1 MPDLV
6 VGIDPSSKHIAL
18 VAKHPVTPT
27 GMVWKGDI
35 RTGKGAYKPEVA
47 AEAMYQMQEALGQV
61 AAMAGGNIGR
71 VAYVEAP
78 LVGRGGAKST
88 MVQAYINGVIQACL
102 IQAGFKT
109 YLVNVQTWKSAVCG
123 NGHAD
128 KADVQRLVKAR
139 WPSIGRAC
147 GSDSDKNDAAAIC
160 IYGEDVR
167 RKAAGILAG
176 GSRMS

>member
-6 VGIDPSSKHIAL
+6 VGIDPSSKSIAL

-35 RTGKGAYKPEVA
+35 AGRERYKPEHA
-47 AEAMYQMQEALGQV
+47 AEAMYQMQDVLGQV
-61 AAMAGGNIGR
+61 ATMATGNIGR
-71 VAYVEAP
+71 VAYVESP
-78 LVGRGGAKST
+78 LIGRGGAKTT
-88 MVQAYINGVIQACL
+88 MVQSFVNGVIQACL
-102 IQAGFKT
+102 IQCGFQV
-109 YLVNVQTWKSAVCG
+109 YMVNVSTWKAAVCG
-123 NGHAD
+123 NGAAD

-147 GSDSDKNDAAAIC
+147 GSDQDKNDAAAIC
-160 IYGEDVR
+160 LYGEDVR
-167 RKAAGILAG
+167 RKAAGLLAG

>member
-27 GMVWKGDI
+27 GMVWKGDVCKP
-35 RTGKGAYKPEVA
+35 RKAYSPDVA
-47 AEAMYQMQEALGQV
+47 AEAMYQMQDVLGQV
-61 AAMAGGNIGR
+61 AAMSTGNIGR
-71 VAYVEAP
+71 VAYVESP
-78 LVGRGGAKST
+78 LIGRGGAKTT
-88 MVQAYINGVIQACL
+88 MVQSYVNGVIQACL
-102 IQAGFKT
+102 IQAGFQV
-109 YLVNVQTWKSAVCG
+109 YLVNVQVWKSAVCG
-123 NGHAD
+123 SGHAD
-128 KADVQRLVKAR
+128 KADVQRVVKAR

-147 GSDSDKNDAAAIC
+147 GSDTDKNDAAAIC
-160 IYGEDVR
+160 LYGEDVR